1 MLIVIPKP
9 KDIGK
14 DCEYRRVTLL
24 SELLFV
30 SRPVLCPLALTVT
43 LASFKDEKT
52 KAENQSS

>member
-52 KAENQSS
+52 KAEN